1 MARRWRCWLGA
12 GLALVLSACGGAGFE
27 PAVTAVQPLSLQ
39 YGRMAII
46 QVGGIDLRS
55 SMVADLGA
63 GCVSPTFAASST
75 PTLAILNCTVKAV
88 GELPLTLKSATGELL
103 YQTTLSVPLP
113 QVQLLTSQ
121 GNITLEL
128 DPIKAPVSV
137 DNFLAYVR
145 SGFYKDTLFHRVLS
159 GFVVQG
165 GGFTKGLQPKTDLR
179 EPIALE
185 SRNGLSNLRG
195 AVAMAR
201 TTQADSATSQFFIN
215 LVDNLRLDYKDASN
229 PGYAVFGKVVQ
240 GMDVADAMARQAT
253 ATVGVNEGVPV
264 TDITITQALQIR

>member
-1 MARRWRCWLGA
+1 MVLAWRCCLGVV
-12 GLALVLSACGGAGFE
+12 LALVLSACGGAGFE
-27 PAVTAVQPLSLQ
+27 PAVTAVQALSLQ
-39 YGRMAII
+39 YGRTATI

-63 GCVSPTFAASST
+63 GCVSPTFAAAST
-75 PTLAILNCTVKAV
+75 PTLAVLNCTVKTV

-128 DPIKAPVSV
+128 DPLKAPVSV

-179 EPIALE
+179 EPIVLE

-195 AVAMAR
+195 TVAMAR

-229 PGYAVFGKVVQ
+229 PGYAVFGKVLQ

-253 ATVGVNEGVPV
+253 AKVGDNEGVPV